1 MGIVILFSYILCQFK
16 FSLELGLNG
25 GKMKEEIGSTG
36 NVGGMD
42 GKNGKRRMKP
52 KVGIKW
58 SSVCHIMNEIVV
70 LELCKTNP
78 LYPIILLIGAEIL
91 KVLFDTLVNMFCL
104 AISLGVK
111 NI

>member
-25 GKMKEEIGSTG
+25 GKMKEEIGSSR

-52 KVGIKW
+52 EVGIKW
-58 SSVCHIMNEIVV
+58 SSTCCIMNEIVV
-70 LELCKTNP
+70 LELCKTDP
-78 LYPIILLIGAEIL
+78 LYPIILLIGAEVP
-91 KVLFDTLVNMFCL
+91 KVLFNTLVNAFCL
-104 AISLGVK
+104 AIGLGVK
-111 NI
+111 SG